1 MWPWQHRA
9 PAAAPS
15 LPLPTQQIPDRSPRI
30 FHQSQKPRPLLAALV
45 RCCYDT
51 RSGAVRQDLSDR
63 IPRWS
68 LCISPIAHPLLHI
81 HLYIVSKPAA
91 PSAIPA
97 LQVLLQ
103 WLIRLGRKKQVRN
116 LPASARHTSVKLFLC
131 LRGRSKVRAA
141 RAGCCLKT
149 FCACCCDAARSDLIS
164 APIGCA
170 PKSPRAASLSLLPH
184 ASRCSRHSPSSP
196 L

>member
-1 MWPWQHRA
+1 MNLGVHLQKCMWPWQHRA

-15 LPLPTQQIPDRSPRI
+15 LPLRAQQIPDRSPRI
-30 FHQSQKPRPLLAALV
+30 FHQSQKPCPLLAALV

-51 RSGAVRQDLSDR
+51 GSGGVRQDLSDR

-68 LCISPIAHPLLHI
+68 LRISPIAHPLLHI
-81 HLYIVSKPAA
+81 NLYIVSKPAA
-91 PSAIPA
+91 PSAIPV

-116 LPASARHTSVKLFLC
+116 LPASARHTSVKLLLC

-149 FCACCCDAARSDLIS
+149 FCACCCDAARSDLTS

-170 PKSPRAASLSLLPH
+170 LTLPRAY
-184 ASRCSRHSPSSP
+184 C
-196 L
+196 

>member
-15 LPLPTQQIPDRSPRI
+15 LPLRAQQIPDRSPRI

-51 RSGAVRQDLSDR
+51 GSGGVRQDLSDR

-68 LCISPIAHPLLHI
+68 LRISPIAHPLLHI
-81 HLYIVSKPAA
+81 NLYIVSKPAA
-91 PSAIPA
+91 PSAIPV

-103 WLIRLGRKKQVRN
+103 WLIRLGGKKQVRN
-116 LPASARHTSVKLFLC
+116 PPASARQTPQAPSPACEDNSSV
-131 LRGRSKVRAA
+131 RDA
-141 RAGCCLKT
+141 RACGSICRDRPTLPS
-149 FCACCCDAARSDLIS
+149 FSNS
-164 APIGCA
+164 H
-170 PKSPRAASLSLLPH
+170 LSH
-184 ASRCSRHSPSSP
+184 I
-196 L
+196 